1 MARYREIPCKYYI
14 ALGQCQKGRAAQH
27 KTYCQHCDK
36 YVPRARVRCMN
47 KKKKKKYR
55 LEEIKRM
62 YEYVEKFKELH
73 QRISRFENGQ

>member
-27 KTYCQHCDK
+27 KTYCQHCE
-36 YVPRARVRCMN
+36 
-47 KKKKKKYR
+47 KKKKYR

>member
-47 KKKKKKYR
+47 RRSSIMRK
-55 LEEIKRM
+55 EE
-62 YEYVEKFKELH
+62 KEI
-73 QRISRFENGQ
+73 QIRRN

>member
-36 YVPRARVRCMN
+36 YVPHAVMLMSECYTA
-47 KKKKKKYR
+47 KK
-55 LEEIKRM
+55 L
-62 YEYVEKFKELH
+62 L
-73 QRISRFENGQ
+73 